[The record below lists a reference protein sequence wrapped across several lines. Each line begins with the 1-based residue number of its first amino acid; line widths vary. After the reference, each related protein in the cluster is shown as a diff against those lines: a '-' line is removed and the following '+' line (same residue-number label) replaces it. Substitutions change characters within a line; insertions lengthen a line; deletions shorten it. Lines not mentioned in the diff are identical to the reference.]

1 MRKTLTDKGVAG
13 LKPRRQRY
21 AHSDP
26 ELRGHYVRVQPSGS
40 KAFVVAVRDPLHK
53 QIWVT
58 LGSAD
63 VMAIEDAREN
73 ARVAIRRIKEGKP
86 AFEPPPVQPDSFH
99 SVAQNWIK
107 RHVEKN
113 KLRTRR
119 EIERVLNVYVYP
131 HWGDRPF
138 TGMRRSDVSALLDYV
153 EDNHGAPQA
162 DKVLKVVRSIGNWYA
177 TRNDDYISPFTRGM
191 GRSHNGARSRILDAD
206 ELRKVWKQAE
216 AGNGF
221 GAFVQMLLLTAQ
233 RSGAV
238 RGMRW
243 ADVEDG
249 VWTIPA
255 EKRAKTNAGS
265 LRLPAQALAI
275 INAQPRL
282 GSNPYVFAAAR
293 GNGPMNSF
301 SRAKRAFDGRC
312 DVTGWTLHDLRRT
325 ARSLMSEAGVSSEHS
340 ERVMGHAI
348 AGIESVYDRHQ
359 YDSEKADALKRLAAR
374 INAIVNPPR
383 GNVLP
388 MKKGKRR

>member
-1 MRKTLTDKGVAG
+1 MRKSLTDRGVAA

-21 AHSDP
+21 AYSDP
-26 ELRGHYVRVQPSGS
+26 ELRGHFVRVQPSGS
-40 KAFVVAVRDPLHK
+40 KAFVVAARDPFHK
-53 QIWVT
+53 QIWFT
-58 LGSAD
+58 LGNAET
-63 VMAIEDAREN
+63 MAIDEARDK
-73 ARVAIRRIKEGKP
+73 ARVAIRRIKDGKP
-86 AFEPPPVQPDSFH
+86 AFEPPPVQPDSFR
-99 SVAQNWIK
+99 SIAQSWIK

-119 EIERVLNVYVYP
+119 EIERCLAKYVFP
-131 HWGDRPF
+131 HWGNRPF

-191 GRSHNGARSRILDAD
+191 GRSHNGARSRILDAE

-216 AGNGF
+216 ASNGF

-238 RGMRW
+238 RGMRF
-243 ADVEDG
+243 ADIEDG

-265 LRLPAQALAI
+265 LQLPAQALVI
-275 INAQPRL
+275 INTQPRL
-282 GSNPYVFAAAR
+282 ASNPYVFAASR
-293 GNGPMNSF
+293 GNGPMNAF
-301 SRAKRAFDGRC
+301 SRAKRVFDGRC
-312 DVTGWTLHDLRRT
+312 GVTGWTLHDLRRT

-348 AGIESVYDRHQ
+348 AGVEGVYDRHQ
-359 YDSEKADALKRLAAR
+359 YDSQKADALRRLAAR

>member
-1 MRKTLTDKGVAG
+1 MRKTLTDKGVAA

-21 AHSDP
+21 AYSDP

-40 KAFVVAVRDPLHK
+40 KAFVVAARDPLHK

-73 ARVAIRRIKEGKP
+73 ARAAIRRIKEGKP
-86 AFEPPPVQPDSFH
+86 AIEPPPVQPDSFH
-99 SVAQNWIK
+99 NVAQNWIK

-119 EIERVLNVYVYP
+119 EIERCLAKYVFP
-131 HWGDRPF
+131 HWGNRPF

-191 GRSHNGARSRILDAD
+191 GRSHNGARSRILDAE

-216 AGNGF
+216 ASNGF

-238 RGMRW
+238 RGMRF
-243 ADVEDG
+243 ADIEDG

-265 LRLPAQALAI
+265 LQLPAQALVI
-275 INAQPRL
+275 INTQPRL
-282 GSNPYVFAAAR
+282 ASNPYVFAASR
-293 GNGPMNSF
+293 GNGPMNAF
-301 SRAKRAFDGRC
+301 SRAKRVFDGRC
-312 DVTGWTLHDLRRT
+312 GVTGWTLHDLRRT

-348 AGIESVYDRHQ
+348 AGVEGVYDRHQ
-359 YDSEKADALKRLAAR
+359 YDSQKADALRRLAAR